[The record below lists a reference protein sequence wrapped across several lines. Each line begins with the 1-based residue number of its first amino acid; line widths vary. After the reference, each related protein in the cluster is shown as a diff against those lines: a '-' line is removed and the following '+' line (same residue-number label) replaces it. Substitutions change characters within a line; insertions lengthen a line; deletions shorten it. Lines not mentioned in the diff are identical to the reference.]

1 MTKHCGKCFCSENS
15 FEIDADPEFQFIC
28 YCSECRELNSGG
40 HLCGMLFDAAQLTE
54 AANTKTFEYK
64 GGSGE
69 PIIMH
74 FCPTCST
81 QLYGYPTKY
90 AGKVVVRANTI
101 KNSNFKPQQMLFE
114 ESKFD
119 WDQ

>member
-1 MTKHCGKCFCSENS
+1 MTQLTGKCFCGENT
-15 FEIDADPEFQFIC
+15 FEVNAEPEFQFTC
-28 YCSECRELNSGG
+28 YCNSCRQLNGGG
-40 HLCGMLFDAAQLTE
+40 HLCGMLFDAAHLTK
-54 AANTKTFEYK
+54 ATNTKTFEYP

-81 QLYGYPTKY
+81 QLYAFPTKS
-90 AGKVVVRANTI
+90 ADKVVIRANAI
-101 KNSNFKPQQMLFE
+101 KDSGFKPQHILFAE
-114 ESKFD
+114 EKFD